1 MWLDKQGCKTLCNP
15 IRRAVSA
22 DADRLTES
30 TIAAKRHWTYPE
42 NWIQLW
48 LPQLTITAEYI
59 SNHEVWMAMA
69 EDAAVGYYSLEHLSD
84 ELWLGN
90 LWVLPEHMGQGIG
103 RLLFEHTFERSRRL
117 GFSVLKIEA
126 DPNAQ
131 SFYERM
137 GARKV
142 VEHHSEVFGQPRT
155 LPVMEV
161 AV

>member
-1 MWLDKQGCKTLCNP
+1 MTTTFNI
-15 IRRAVSA
+15 IRAMPK
-22 DADRLTES
+22 DASVLTHITVE
-30 TIAAKRHWTYPE
+30 AKRYWKYPE
-42 NWIQLW
+42 KWIHLW

-59 SNHEVWMAMA
+59 SNHEVWMVMS
-69 EDAAVGYYSLEHLSD
+69 EDAVVGYYSLEYLND

-137 GARKV
+137 GAHKV
-142 VEHHSEVFGQPRT
+142 GEHHSKVDGQLRT
-155 LPVMEV
+155 LPVMEITV
-161 AV
+161 PA

>member
-1 MWLDKQGCKTLCNP
+1 MCNP

-22 DADRLTES
+22 DADRLTEI
-30 TIAAKRHWTYPE
+30 TIAAKRYWKYPE
-42 NWIQLW
+42 KWIHLW

-69 EDAAVGYYSLEHLSD
+69 EGAAVGYYSLEHLRD

-103 RLLFEHTFERSRRL
+103 RLLFEHTFERCRRL

-142 VEHHSEVFGQPRT
+142 GEHHSKVFGQPRT

-161 AV
+161 AVQA